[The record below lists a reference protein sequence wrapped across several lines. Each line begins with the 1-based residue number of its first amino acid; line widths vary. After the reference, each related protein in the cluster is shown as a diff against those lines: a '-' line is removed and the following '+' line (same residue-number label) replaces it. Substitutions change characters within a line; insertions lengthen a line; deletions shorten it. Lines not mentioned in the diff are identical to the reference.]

1 MTVDERLELLLKS
14 AEALYASIR
23 EMRSS
28 MADVLPP
35 EREVPT
41 SI

>member
-28 MADVLPP
+28 IGGRAA
-35 EREVPT
+35 
-41 SI
+41 S